1 MTDELPGLSILA
13 NAFKAL
19 GDATNDLSKVPVLG
33 YSEAE
38 DIRRERLHVAAVAR
52 RKKRKRGGPK

>member
-19 GDATNDLSKVPVLG
+19 GDPTNNISKLPVLG
-33 YSEAE
+33 YSEA
-38 DIRRERLHVAAVAR
+38 DRIRRERLHVAAVAR
-52 RKKRKRGGPK
+52 RKKRKRGGPQ